1 MVSQLQKI
9 KNSNQDVSNQSPQ
22 AKQDCADVVNISVF
36 FDGTGNNLEADQDK
50 GKLANPAKL
59 WRNAQSY
66 SLFEIERTK
75 SPVKLNHPIYVS
87 GVGTPFNGELNK
99 VEKRIATVQDH
110 ELTGGVTGIGGT
122 RRLKYGESQIS
133 ISLENILKQKI
144 AQAEAK
150 LKPQV
155 EARKNEAI
163 VKMGT
168 KLNEYRL
175 IKKINLSIFG
185 FSRGAALARVFSNE
199 MIWKTETEDLSLK
212 YQISGQAELAPMEIQ
227 FLGIFDTV
235 ASFGLPA
242 TNMPNKLSFKGR
254 DMVVDPRVKNCLHL
268 VAGNELRFA
277 FPVDS
282 ICIDSK
288 LANPRT
294 WKEIVY
300 PGMHSDVGGGYE
312 PSSQTISNNFARIPL
327 KDMLESAENSGVKIF
342 NYENL
347 KKEDPILFEDEFQI
361 EDKTQQLF
369 EAVQKVVGASTGN
382 VKKDIINY
390 MKLHYGAYGT
400 LHRQRQ
406 QYLAA
411 GKSKE
416 DLAYLSVSQN
426 AREEAGFSL
435 PTGPADMA
443 TEVER
448 VKAAKN
454 FTTFDQSNL
463 TGIKHVFR
471 IIYPFAKA
479 YEFLVDIDDWE
490 LQSWEKN
497 VSQEAVD
504 FYSSYVHDSKYGF
517 IYNAEPFSYFRQRT
531 VYESKRSWK
540 GKRVDKKLGPIHE
553 QIAYE
558 NNEFE
563 KTQNN

>member
-9 KNSNQDVSNQSPQ
+9 KNSNQDVSNLHPQ
-22 AKQDCADVVNISVF
+22 AKQDCADVVNIAVF

-87 GVGTPFNGELNK
+87 GVGTPFNGELSK
-99 VEKRIATVQDH
+99 VDKIIAKVQDH
-110 ELTGGVTGIGGT
+110 DLSGGFTGVGGR
-122 RRLKYGESQIS
+122 RRLEYGESQIS
-133 ISLENILKQKI
+133 KSLENTLKQKI
-144 AQAEAK
+144 AQAEVT

-163 VKMGT
+163 VKMEA
-168 KLNEYRL
+168 KINEHRL
-175 IKKINLSIFG
+175 IKKVNLSIFG

-212 YQISGQAELAPMEIQ
+212 YQISGQAEPAPMEIQ

-242 TNMPNKLSFKGR
+242 TNMPNKFSFKGR
-254 DMVVDPRVKNCLHL
+254 DMVIDPRVKNCVHQ

-282 ICIDSK
+282 ICVDGK

-361 EDKTQQLF
+361 EEKTQQLF
-369 EAVQKVVGASTGN
+369 EAVQKAVGASTGE

-390 MKLHYGAYGT
+390 MKLQYGAYGT

-406 QYLAA
+406 QYLAQ
-411 GKSKE
+411 GNSKE
-416 DLAYLSVSQN
+416 NPAYLSVSQI

-448 VKAAKN
+448 VKTAKN

-540 GKRVDKKLGPIHE
+540 GKRVDKKLGPVHE

-563 KTQNN
+563 KT